1 MAETVLNNIGQENFI
16 EQAGGKKMIRKKDIQ
31 QINNTVQ
38 QIESKV
44 DTLTSKTMWKAQ
56 EYDRLMNA
64 LKCVKINIA
73 KAYATFDEES
83 MRYVVKIDYNVPQAV
98 LYIADDGET
107 ELNSRFKAM
116 NDLKLIPLD
125 DLAKVQDAI
134 NKAIKLIN

>member
-1 MAETVLNNIGQENFI
+1 
-16 EQAGGKKMIRKKDIQ
+16 MIRKKDIQ

-38 QIESKV
+38 EIESKV
-44 DTLTSKTMWKAQ
+44 DILTAKTMWKAQ
-56 EYDRLMNA
+56 EYDKLMNA
-64 LKCVKINIA
+64 LKCVKINVA

-83 MRYVVKIDYNVPQAV
+83 MRYVVKIDYNVPQTV

-125 DLAKVQDAI
+125 DLGKVQEAI